1 VANRTMPMFSG
12 GSVEGLSLSPTEY
25 VRRNVFY
32 GASVYNPTSTGRT
45 FENLGVDRVM
55 WGNDYPHEEGSTPQS
70 RLALR
75 WAFQS
80 TPVEDTR
87 RMVGLNAGQLYGFDI
102 DALRTVADAIG
113 PTVAEVHHPEPE
125 GPVGKVEDYMGRPFV
140 GGSLLTRSRDALS
153 TF

>member
-1 VANRTMPMFSG
+1 MFSG

-32 GASVYNPTSTGRT
+32 GASVYNPIAGGRT
-45 FENLGVDRVM
+45 FEDLGVDRVM

-70 RLALR
+70 REALR

-80 TPVEDTR
+80 TSVEDTR
-87 RMVGLNAGQLYGFDI
+87 LMSAGVNAGQLYGFDLE
-102 DALRTVADAIG
+102 ALKTVADAVG
-113 PTVAEVHHPEPE
+113 PTVAEIHDPDPD
-125 GPVGKVEDYMGRPFV
+125 GPAGEVEDYMGRPFV